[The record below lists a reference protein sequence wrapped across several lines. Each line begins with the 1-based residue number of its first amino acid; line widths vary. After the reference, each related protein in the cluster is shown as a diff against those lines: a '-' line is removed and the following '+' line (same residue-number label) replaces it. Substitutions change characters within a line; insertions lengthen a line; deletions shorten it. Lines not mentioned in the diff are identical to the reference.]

1 MQLVFRKSSSSYGSM
16 VLIFRL
22 SLRLRMQR
30 VLKILMKLSKLLME
44 LWLPEVIWVKEHN
57 PDITLIKDYHI
68 YRPLP
73 QDALYEVTNLDVF
86 VQNKGYK

>member
-1 MQLVFRKSSSSYGSM
+1 M
-16 VLIFRL
+16 V
-22 SLRLRMQR
+22 
-30 VLKILMKLSKLLME
+30 E
-44 LWLPEVIWVKEHN
+44 WVKEHN